1 MSRLAVFLHMRGW
14 RTVATLIAA
23 VVICAAVVLLVR
35 REVRLGLPLAQ
46 TDRRALGS
54 HVPGQQRRWRLAFGA
69 YLQQPEQKEPVQT
82 QVTGDWV
89 ATVSASRDGEYDLE
103 YELEDVA
110 VSGGGVANVSPSD
123 VEGLRRRLS
132 RPFWLTYRDDGAALK
147 AHFPKDSQGSDRN
160 LLQMIATETQLVRP
174 DRKPAQWTA
183 IERDGGGLFM
193 AAYQT
198 GDQGTVIKRKL
209 KYLESSGASGAQGTP
224 NIPVS
229 IEQSEYRFVVDSTG
243 GVTSLE
249 GSERIRIPMPFG
261 EGRGL
266 DIRTS
271 IRLSDLRVQVASNL
285 IGSLDRAR
293 ATVETLPIQTQQ
305 PDPVQARARLD
316 QQLLEGYSTEALLG
330 MVRSK
335 TEDHA
340 LPGRLAALFRQR
352 PGAIDEAVGLLGQPG
367 SAGLVIDALGS
378 AGTSA
383 AVQTLGRVAHEAKY
397 PADLRVRA
405 LSALM
410 RVQQPSVEAMRI
422 SRDLLDNPEPA
433 VGRAAA
439 MAMGAL
445 ARAGRT
451 VQPAEASAIDQFM
464 IDRYG
469 KTAEANGRIELLS
482 AMGNS
487 AGPALLPTVEA
498 ALHDSAPKV
507 RAAAARALRL
517 VDDPAAVRLLVDT
530 MIGDHDASVRS
541 AAIFAATFRSM
552 EDSLVAALLQAAKS
566 DPVDQL
572 RSEAIV
578 LLLRHQSSLPQ
589 VSEAL
594 ANIADNDP
602 KERIRRLAR
611 GNSQPQ
617 ASGLASSPAG
627 KKLSQGAKSPQ

>member
-1 MSRLAVFLHMRGW
+1 
-14 RTVATLIAA
+14 
-23 VVICAAVVLLVR
+23 
-35 REVRLGLPLAQ
+35 
-46 TDRRALGS
+46 
-54 HVPGQQRRWRLAFGA
+54 
-69 YLQQPEQKEPVQT
+69 
-82 QVTGDWV
+82 
-89 ATVSASRDGEYDLE
+89 
-103 YELEDVA
+103 
-110 VSGGGVANVSPSD
+110 
-123 VEGLRRRLS
+123 
-132 RPFWLTYRDDGAALK
+132 
-147 AHFPKDSQGSDRN
+147 
-160 LLQMIATETQLVRP
+160 
-174 DRKPAQWTA
+174 
-183 IERDGGGLFM
+183 
-193 AAYQT
+193 
-198 GDQGTVIKRKL
+198 
-209 KYLESSGASGAQGTP
+209 
-224 NIPVS
+224 
-229 IEQSEYRFVVDSTG
+229 
-243 GVTSLE
+243 VTSLE
-249 GSERIRIPMPFG
+249 GSERIRISMPFG

-271 IRLSDLRVQVASNL
+271 IRLSDLRVQVASKL
-285 IGSLDRAR
+285 VGSLDRAR

-335 TEDHA
+335 RDDDHA

-352 PGAIDEAVGLLGQPG
+352 PDAINEAVGLLGQPG

-422 SRDLLDNPEPA
+422 PRDLLDNPEQA
-433 VGRAAA
+433 VGRTAA

-451 VQPAEASAIDQFM
+451 SQPAEADAIDRFM

-469 KTAEANGRIELLS
+469 KAAEANGRIELLS

-487 AGPALLPTVEA
+487 AGLALLPTVEA

-517 VDDPAAVRLLVDT
+517 VDDPAAARLLADT
-530 MIGDHDASVRS
+530 MVGDHDATVRS

-552 EDSLVAALLQAAKS
+552 EDSLVAALLQAAKQ
-566 DPVDQL
+566 DPVDQV

-602 KERIRRLAR
+602 KERIRRLTR

>member
-1 MSRLAVFLHMRGW
+1 MSRLREIAKGRRVRMVTLAVL
-14 RTVATLIAA
+14 
-23 VVICAAVVLLVR
+23 VVGICAAAILVAR
-35 REVRLGLPLAQ
+35 RETRSGLPTAR
-46 TDRRALGS
+46 TDLPVVGSRA
-54 HVPGQQRRWRLAFGA
+54 PGQQRRWKLAFDVF
-69 YLQQPEQKEPVQT
+69 LQQAGQREPVQT

-89 ATVSASRDGEYDLE
+89 ATVSAARDGEYDLE
-103 YELEDVA
+103 YELENVV

-132 RPFWLTYRDDGAALK
+132 RPFWLTYRDDGAVLK

-160 LLQMIATETQLVRP
+160 LLQMIATEMQLVRP
-174 DRKPAQWTA
+174 DQKPAQWTA
-183 IERDGGGLFM
+183 IERDGAGLFM

-229 IEQSEYRFVVDSTG
+229 IEQSEYRFVVDSGG

-261 EGRGL
+261 EGGGL

-271 IRLSDLRVQVASNL
+271 IRLSDLRVQVVSNL

-305 PDPVQARARLD
+305 PDPAQARARLD

-330 MVRSK
+330 MARSK
-335 TEDHA
+335 TDDHA

-352 PGAIDEAVGLLGQPG
+352 AGAIDEAVGLLGHPG

-378 AGTSA
+378 AGTPA
-383 AVQTLGRVAHEAKY
+383 AVQALGRTTHETKY
-397 PADLRVRA
+397 PTDLRVRA

-422 SRDLLDNPEPA
+422 PRDLLDNPDQA
-433 VGRAAA
+433 VSRTAA

-451 VQPAEASAIDQFM
+451 SQPAEADAIDQFM

-487 AGPALLPTVEA
+487 AGLALLPTVEA
-498 ALHDSAPKV
+498 ALHDSASKV

-517 VDDPAAVRLLVDT
+517 VDDPAAARLLADT
-530 MIGDHDASVRS
+530 MIGDHDATVRS

-566 DPVDQL
+566 DLVDQV

-589 VSEAL
+589 VSQAL

-611 GNSQPQ
+611 GNSQPP
-617 ASGLASSPAG
+617 ATGLASSPAG